1 VTAEVKHPILTALQ
15 IPSITCV
22 FIVTAPRPNFL
33 HSPGTP
39 HIHFSGY
46 NKNELLQILS
56 SIEPTP
62 QLPGGPKETKDVWT
76 RFCPAVW
83 DSLSKHSGRDIVSF
97 RSVCLRL
104 WPKFVAPVLD
114 GSQAAT
120 PFSRLLVANR
130 SLFQNDN
137 VLIPSIV
144 FGASNRPATTTA
156 SAQTQT
162 NGKLEGI
169 GTQLPYHSRL
179 LLVAAYLAS
188 FNPPRTDQ
196 LFFMKSAAAKRR
208 KKGGGTA
215 LPKGRPGATKY
226 RKISRK
232 LLGPQAFVLERMLAI
247 FHAIKEDADDR
258 EKFGTGREVTAGA
271 ADIQMA
277 IATLA
282 SLRLLVKIG
291 AANAADALDGGSR
304 YRVAVG
310 WEVVRGIAR
319 SVGLEAEDYLAD

>member
-1 VTAEVKHPILTALQ
+1 L
-15 IPSITCV
+15 
-22 FIVTAPRPNFL
+22 R
-33 HSPGTP
+33 
-39 HIHFSGY
+39 
-46 NKNELLQILS
+46 
-56 SIEPTP
+56 
-62 QLPGGPKETKDVWT
+62 GGAKETKDIWN
-76 RFCPAVW
+76 RFCAAVW

-97 RSVCLRL
+97 RSLCQRL

-114 GSQAAT
+114 DSLAAI
-120 PFSRLLVANR
+120 PFTRLFNANR

-137 VLIPSIV
+137 ALVPSIV
-144 FGASNRPATTTA
+144 PRTTGKTTVA
-156 SAQTQT
+156 AGSTQQHT
-162 NGKLEGI
+162 NDKLQGI
-169 GTQLPYHSRL
+169 GTQLPYYSRL

-188 FNPPRTDQ
+188 FNPPRNDQ

-215 LPKGRPGATKY
+215 LTKGRPGVTKH

-232 LLGPQAFVLERMLAI
+232 LLGPQAFILERMLAI
-247 FHAIKEDADDR
+247 FHAIKEDADQR
-258 EKFGTGREVTAGA
+258 GRLGTGREVTAGA

-291 AANAADALDGGSR
+291 AANAADTLDGGSK
-304 YRVAVG
+304 YRVTVG

-319 SVGLEAEDYLAD
+319 SVGVEAEDYLVE